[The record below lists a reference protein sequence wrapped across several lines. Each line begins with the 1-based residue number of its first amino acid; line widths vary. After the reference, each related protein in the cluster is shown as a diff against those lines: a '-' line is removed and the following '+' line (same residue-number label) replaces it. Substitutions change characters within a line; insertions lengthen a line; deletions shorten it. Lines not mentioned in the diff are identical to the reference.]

1 MDKVKDKTTV
11 NQDNMEGDVTI
22 NSDNDQ
28 LSSPRVELDD
38 VEMTEVIELEVI
50 ESEATEVSRV
60 AKRNEPDCIYD
71 IMNEMIDRV
80 ASSQSDGAR
89 SGPRGQFQVDDS
101 DPVPASTLNI
111 NNNNNEEPPRQKR
124 KSRDVEKKGN
134 DKDEVFKVGEETFIK
149 VKMSG
154 DGNCFFRSIAYA
166 LETNGIAAKKHS
178 SVRAEICDHIACNWK
193 RFGDICK
200 KQHDLTTKVDYLAK
214 MRADG
219 EYADHSEVLAAAELY
234 QHPIRVLSVNANI
247 IMKFPE
253 ECSSDKAPLLLVFD
267 HAKEHYDALE
277 RVN

>member
-11 NQDNMEGDVTI
+11 NQDNMEDDVTI
-22 NSDNDQ
+22 NSDNDK

-38 VEMTEVIELEVI
+38 VDMTEVIELEV
-50 ESEATEVSRV
+50 TEVSRV
-60 AKRNEPDCIYD
+60 AKGNEPNCIYD
-71 IMNEMIDRV
+71 MLNKMVDRV

-89 SGPRGQFQVDDS
+89 SGPQGQFQVKDS
-101 DPVPASTLNI
+101 DPVPTFTLNI
-111 NNNNNEEPPRQKR
+111 NNNNVEPPQQKKR
-124 KSRDVEKKGN
+124 KSRDVQKKGN
-134 DKDEVFKVGEETFIK
+134 DMDEVFRVGEETFIK

-234 QHPIRVLSVNANI
+234 QCPIRVLSVNANI
-247 IMKFPE
+247 IMNFPE
-253 ECSSDKAPLLLVFD
+253 ECCSDKAPLLLVFD